1 MKCKNCNAE
10 NSNDAKFCN
19 ACGKPIDLTCQNCNT
34 PHERDSKYCSNCG
47 KPLFQ
52 NAPQPVNALKTSSL
66 PLQIKLTLGFGVA
79 ACMLIIYILYSSFLA
94 DYNYE
99 WDAFQSYVLLNMFMC
114 LLEAVILISLFV
126 KFQLKK
132 QCFSLFVPYV
142 LWFLYVLLWLSPS
155 ERDYINEGL
164 YIAPSFLTFFVVL
177 IFISFFTKRKGE
189 ESWWSQLD

>member
-1 MKCKNCNAE
+1 M
-10 NSNDAKFCN
+10 
-19 ACGKPIDLTCQNCNT
+19 
-34 PHERDSKYCSNCG
+34 
-47 KPLFQ
+47 
-52 NAPQPVNALKTSSL
+52 
-66 PLQIKLTLGFGVA
+66 QIKLTLGFGVA